1 MQVWLGADGRLRRV
15 VSLDAVTTDEFRA
28 LSGAGGDPNV
38 KAGYLQNAVLRR
50 GRRAPWSSR
59 DGGKARD
66 GSRSNAITVSS
77 GLCLTAGKHR

>member
-1 MQVWLGADGRLRRV
+1 MQVWRGADGRLRRV

-38 KAGYLQNAVLRR
+38 KAGYLQMRSTR